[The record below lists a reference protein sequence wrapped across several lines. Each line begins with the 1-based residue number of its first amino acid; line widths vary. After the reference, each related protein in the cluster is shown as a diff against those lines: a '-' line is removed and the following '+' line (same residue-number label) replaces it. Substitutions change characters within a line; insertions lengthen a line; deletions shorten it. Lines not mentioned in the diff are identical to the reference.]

1 MNVDIGG
8 KELELKFKSAGVAA
22 VIAALTVGGV
32 AAAQPVSGNAA
43 HTAKGKQGQRG
54 PKGPRGPRGFPGL
67 IGPVGPA
74 GPAGPLGPLGPA
86 GPAGPAGPQGPIG
99 PAGPGGNN
107 AMQFLFKGD
116 VNTPSTTVA
125 TLDGVKLLASCNALG
140 RISLNAVA
148 LNVAPGI
155 LTERNGVNFQIV
167 PRFGVANTTAAI
179 LLTPLSSASSRA
191 DVTVHY
197 VSNAGQNTT
206 INAAAVDLA
215 DGPNGLSQACI
226 VYGTAMTF

>member
-1 MNVDIGG
+1 M
-8 KELELKFKSAGVAA
+8 
-22 VIAALTVGGV
+22 
-32 AAAQPVSGNAA
+32 
-43 HTAKGKQGQRG
+43 
-54 PKGPRGPRGFPGL
+54 
-67 IGPVGPA
+67 
-74 GPAGPLGPLGPA
+74 
-86 GPAGPAGPQGPIG
+86 G

-107 AMQFLFKGD
+107 ASQFLFKAD
-116 VNTPSTTVA
+116 VNTGSTTVA
-125 TLDGVKLLASCNALG
+125 TFDGVKLLASCNALG

-148 LNVAPGI
+148 LNVAPGV
-155 LTERNGVNFQIV
+155 LTERNGLNFQII
-167 PRFGVANTTAAI
+167 PRFGTANTTAAI

-226 VYGTAMTF
+226 VFGTSMTF

>member
-1 MNVDIGG
+1 MKRSILAV
-8 KELELKFKSAGVAA
+8 LLCAVAA
-22 VIAALTVGGV
+22 LVIGSSVAQAA
-32 AAAQPVSGNAA
+32 S
-43 HTAKGKQGQRG
+43 HGQR
-54 PKGPRGPRGFPGL
+54 GPRGPRGFMGL
-67 IGPVGPA
+67 IGPIGPAGPA
-74 GPAGPLGPLGPA
+74 GPAGPLGPLGPI
-86 GPAGPAGPQGPIG
+86 GPAGPAGPEGPMG

-107 AMQFLFKGD
+107 ASQFLFKAD
-116 VNTPSTTVA
+116 VNTGSTTVA
-125 TLDGVKLLASCNALG
+125 TFDGVKLLASCNGLG
-140 RISLNAVA
+140 RVSLNAVA

-155 LTERNGVNFQIV
+155 LTERNGLNFQIV

-226 VYGTAMTF
+226 VYGTSMTF

>member
-1 MNVDIGG
+1 M
-8 KELELKFKSAGVAA
+8 KFKYKSAALAA
-22 VIAALTVGGV
+22 VIAACTVGGV
-32 AAAQPVSGNAA
+32 AAAQPVDQGHAA
-43 HTAKGKQGQRG
+43 SAHAAKA
-54 PKGPRGPRGFPGL
+54 GPRGPRGFRGL

-74 GPAGPLGPLGPA
+74 GPQGPLGPIGPV
-86 GPAGPAGPQGPIG
+86 GPVGPAGPQGPQGDPGPIG

-107 AMQFLFKGD
+107 ASQFLFKGD

-125 TLDGVKLLASCNALG
+125 TLDGVKLLASCSGLG
-140 RISLNAVA
+140 RVSLNAVA
-148 LNVAPGI
+148 TNVAPGI
-155 LTERNGVNFQIV
+155 LTERNGLNFQII

-179 LLTPLSSASSRA
+179 LLTPLSPASSRA

-206 INAAAVDLA
+206 INVAAVDLA

>member
-1 MNVDIGG
+1 MKRSIITVLLCAMAVLIVGSSVAQAVSAWQARV
-8 KELELKFKSAGVAA
+8 LEARVASSAPSAPSVPWDRLVLPAHS
-22 VIAALTVGGV
+22 V
-32 AAAQPVSGNAA
+32 PVVP
-43 HTAKGKQGQRG
+43 Q
-54 PKGPRGPRGFPGL
+54 
-67 IGPVGPA
+67 
-74 GPAGPLGPLGPA
+74 
-86 GPAGPAGPQGPIG
+86 GPQGPHGAIGPMG

-107 AMQFLFKGD
+107 AAQFLFKGD

-125 TLDGVKLLASCNALG
+125 TFDGVKLLASCNGVG
-140 RISLNAVA
+140 RVSLNAVA

-155 LTERNGVNFQIV
+155 LTERNGLNFQIV

-226 VYGTAMTF
+226 VYGRR